1 MITLDFSSFIS
12 KTWSSVWPYLL
23 AIFLFGIIITIH
35 EFGHFAFAK
44 LFKVKV
50 NEFALGMGPTL
61 FKKKKGETTYALR
74 LLPIGGFV
82 SMEGEDESSDDD
94 RAFNNKPAWQRFII
108 IAAGAIL
115 NLILGVVVVAICLTG
130 EGIVGSRTVYKF
142 ADNAVSKNYG
152 LCEGDEIIAIN
163 GTKVYSFRGISF
175 NMARDTDNKLDITVK
190 RNGEKILLKG
200 VEFQQFEYEG
210 RQFISQ
216 DFYILGYE
224 PTFGNVCKNAVLDS
238 ASIVQMV
245 RLSLVDLV
253 TGKYGLK
260 DMSGPVG
267 TISAIADTTAQ
278 AESFKDK
285 ILTALTLLSYITI
298 NVGVFNL
305 LPIPA
310 LDGGR
315 LFFIFIEI
323 IRRKPIDPKKEGRVH
338 TIGLVLLLIFM
349 AVVTVSDILKKF

>member
-1 MITLDFSSFIS
+1 
-12 KTWSSVWPYLL
+12 
-23 AIFLFGIIITIH
+23 
-35 EFGHFAFAK
+35 
-44 LFKVKV
+44 
-50 NEFALGMGPTL
+50 
-61 FKKKKGETTYALR
+61 
-74 LLPIGGFV
+74 
-82 SMEGEDESSDDD
+82 
-94 RAFNNKPAWQRFII
+94 
-108 IAAGAIL
+108 
-115 NLILGVVVVAICLTG
+115 
-130 EGIVGSRTVYKF
+130 
-142 ADNAVSKNYG
+142 
-152 LCEGDEIIAIN
+152 
-163 GTKVYSFRGISF
+163 
-175 NMARDTDNKLDITVK
+175 
-190 RNGEKILLKG
+190 
-200 VEFQQFEYEG
+200 
-210 RQFISQ
+210 
-216 DFYILGYE
+216 
-224 PTFGNVCKNAVLDS
+224 
-238 ASIVQMV
+238 MV